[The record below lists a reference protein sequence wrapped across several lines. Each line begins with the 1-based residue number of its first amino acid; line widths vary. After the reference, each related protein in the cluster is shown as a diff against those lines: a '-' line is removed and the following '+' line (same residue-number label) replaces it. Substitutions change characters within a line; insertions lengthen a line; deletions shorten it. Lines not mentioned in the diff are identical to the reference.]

1 MKFAGKE
8 LRSAYDT
15 LLHETITVNG
25 ATVKCYD
32 SKATSTA
39 VKPYIIFSTYNQ
51 NGNVGSKDSF
61 GYNATL
67 NIEIVD
73 GFVSIDNYDRSNV
86 DYIANQILD
95 IVRPTTQS
103 IALSLASFNVISLNL
118 SASFDTFLETEQE
131 NLFRNILVFEHTIT
145 QN

>member
-8 LRSAYDT
+8 LRSAYDN

-32 SKATSTA
+32 SKALSNA
-39 VKPYIIFSTYNQ
+39 VKPYIVFSSYNQ
-51 NGNVGSKDSF
+51 NGNLGSKDTF
-61 GYNATL
+61 GYNATI

-86 DYIANQILD
+86 DYIADQILA
-95 IVRPTTQS
+95 IVRPNTQS
-103 IALSLASFNVISLNL
+103 VALSLPSFNVISCNL
-118 SASFDTFLETEQE
+118 SGSFDTFLETDQE
-131 NLFRNILVFEHTIT
+131 NLFRNILVIEHLIT
-145 QN
+145 E

>member
-8 LRSAYDT
+8 LRIAYDN
-15 LLHETITVNG
+15 LLHETIMVNG
-25 ATVKCYD
+25 LTVKCYD
-32 SKATSTA
+32 SKAISTA

-51 NGNVGSKDSF
+51 NGNVGSKDTF

-73 GFVSIDNYDRSNV
+73 GFASIDNYDRSNV
-86 DYIANQILD
+86 DFIANSILEIIRPSTQI
-95 IVRPTTQS
+95 
-103 IALSLASFNVISLNL
+103 IALSLVSFNVISLNL

-131 NLFRNILVFEHTIT
+131 NLFRNILVLEHLIT
-145 QN
+145 E

>member
-25 ATVKCYD
+25 ATIKCYD

-39 VKPYIIFSTYNQ
+39 VKPYIIFGTYNQ
-51 NGNVGSKDSF
+51 NGNKGSKDTF

-73 GFVSIDNYDRSNV
+73 GFTSIDNFDRSNV
-86 DYIANQILD
+86 DYIANRILE
-95 IVRPTTQS
+95 IIRPTVQS
-103 IALSLASFNVISLNL
+103 IALSLASFNVVSCNL

-131 NLFRNILVFEHTIT
+131 NLFRNILVLEHLIIE
-145 QN
+145 